1 MIASQTVNLL
11 AGLSWDPAI
20 RGILTVVLG
29 VAILLGSIYMILAT
43 NTGVRLGLLLSLGG
57 LFGWMTIL
65 TLTWWIQ
72 PPGIGPSGGV
82 TPKWEPVE
90 ILLDGT
96 STAETNAVLQLPD
109 PATVASAESI
119 IATCPNL
126 QGQVPKSPVLSDVAG
141 ATVTCDDGRTFVGK
155 REVPQRAD
163 LGQWKIIP
171 TSEAGEAQ
179 TAADAALIAQG
190 VFEDATKYKK
200 LDVFDF
206 GGNPTLEDDCP
217 ESGGTGAEAK
227 TLVPATPLCRV
238 TARIKKT
245 FRLWHPPHYTI
256 VQVQPVIVQE
266 AKPGEPPPIPVI
278 DESKPVVSVVLIR
291 NQGNVRAKP
300 AAFFFICS
308 SLFAYFCLHLHFRD
322 KNEWAN
328 RARTV
333 AKVEG

>member
-1 MIASQTVNLL
+1 MIATETVNLL

-29 VAILLGSIYMILAT
+29 VAILMGSTFVILAT
-43 NTGVRLGLLLSLGG
+43 NTGVRLGLLLSLAG
-57 LFGWMTIL
+57 LFGWMAIL

-96 STAETNAVLQLPD
+96 STAKTDAVLLLPSKF
-109 PATVASAESI
+109 ASAADV
-119 IATCPNL
+119 IATCPNVANL
-126 QGQVPKSPVLSDVAG
+126 TPKSPVLSDVAS
-141 ATVTCDDGRTFVGK
+141 VTTTCEDGRLFVGK

-171 TSEAGEAQ
+171 TSEAGESQ

-190 VFEDATKYKK
+190 VFDDATEYKK

-217 ESGGTGAEAK
+217 DSGGTGAEAK
-227 TLVPATPLCRV
+227 TLVPATPLCRF
-238 TARIKKT
+238 TARITKT
-245 FRLWHPPHYTI
+245 FRLWHPPHYAL

-266 AKPGEPPPIPVI
+266 AKAGEPPPIPVI

-291 NQGNVRAKP
+291 NQGNIRAKP
-300 AAFFFICS
+300 AAFFFICT
-308 SLFAYFCLHLHFRD
+308 SLFVYFCLHLHFRD